1 MLQLNNI
8 HLGKA
13 DVPRG
18 GNHMYRCRMK
28 IAVFSKDAALIFC
41 GSRQRIGTFPS
52 EEFEAADEFW
62 ETPFVRDYIKVRL
75 KRIMEQIKLGCDYYM
90 PRTYLDTVIDSS
102 MRTRPCNVPRLKKG
116 QLLSVGSRYEY
127 P

>member
-1 MLQLNNI
+1 
-8 HLGKA
+8 
-13 DVPRG
+13 
-18 GNHMYRCRMK
+18 MYRCRMK

-62 ETPFVRDYIKVRL
+62 ETPFVRDCIKVRL

-116 QLLSVGSRYEY
+116 RLLSVGSRYEY

>member
-1 MLQLNNI
+1 MQQLNNVY
-8 HLGKA
+8 LGKA
-13 DVPRG
+13 DVLRG

-75 KRIMEQIKLGCDYYM
+75 KRIMEQINWAAIITCPGPIWIRPL
-90 PRTYLDTVIDSS
+90 TVACGPGPV
-102 MRTRPCNVPRLKKG
+102 TCQG
-116 QLLSVGSRYEY
+116 
-127 P
+127 